1 MDRKRKAILFL
12 LTETPTWVYDEMV
25 TEWVHP
31 INNERETFGEF
42 QHLYKELRM
51 DEDRFK
57 TYFRMSVSSFE
68 YVLGLV
74 KDDILKQNTAFRDAI
89 SPEKR
94 LALTLR

>member
-51 DEDRFK
+51 DDPA
-57 TYFRMSVSSFE
+57 FRIMIIDSQVIKVSS
-68 YVLGLV
+68 
-74 KDDILKQNTAFRDAI
+74 
-89 SPEKR
+89 
-94 LALTLR
+94 LANLSTCI